1 MQLIFILELSRPGT
15 DPNSDAAM
23 TEQQVTLHGLA
34 RRWRWAMRVAARGA
48 GGEQRL
54 DELESTTSRCLVH
67 GVARRKWIRQCCEKC
82 LMLSGSIV
90 C

>member
-48 GGEQRL
+48 GGNK
-54 DELESTTSRCLVH
+54 
-67 GVARRKWIRQCCEKC
+67 G
-82 LMLSGSIV
+82 LMNLSLLRVDALFTEWQEGSGYGIV
-90 C
+90 VKSA

>member
-23 TEQQVTLHGLA
+23 TERQVTLHGLA

-48 GGEQRL
+48 GGNK
-54 DELESTTSRCLVH
+54 
-67 GVARRKWIRQCCEKC
+67 G
-82 LMLSGSIV
+82 LMNLSLLRVDALFTEWQEGSGYGIV
-90 C
+90 VKSA